1 MPSVLFVC
9 TANIIRSPMA
19 EALFRQM
26 VRGMGH
32 LQAWQVS
39 SAGTWARGGGYPPDT
54 IILDLLGKLG
64 IDMRSHRSREV
75 NERMLAASDIVLVM
89 ESGHKEALCVEFS
102 NHANKI
108 FLLSELASIT
118 QDVVDPIGG
127 PLLDYKATLDEIKRY
142 LQDAPSRIMALMQ
155 KKGL

>member
-26 VRGMGH
+26 VGGMDH
-32 LQAWQVS
+32 PQAWAVS
-39 SAGTWARGGGYPPDT
+39 SAGTWTRAGSPPHT

-64 IDMRSHRSREV
+64 IDMRGHRSLEV

-89 ESGHKEALCVEFS
+89 ESGHKEALCVEFP